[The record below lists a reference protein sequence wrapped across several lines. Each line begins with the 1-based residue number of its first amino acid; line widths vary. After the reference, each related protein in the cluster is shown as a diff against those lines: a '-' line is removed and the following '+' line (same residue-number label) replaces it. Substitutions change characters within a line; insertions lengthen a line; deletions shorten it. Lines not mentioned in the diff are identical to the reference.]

1 MVKREAGCGN
11 LLTFSGPYRQESFH
25 LYPAPF
31 VPLSFTASGSRYTS
45 FSPVIPLREAFG
57 RRTGAETGA
66 EWERMT
72 GGGKVQEGLVCHVL
86 VRSSGSCVTLS
97 SPYVHSLLTSLTP

>member
-1 MVKREAGCGN
+1 MSFT
-11 LLTFSGPYRQESFH
+11 LL
-25 LYPAPF
+25 PAPF

-86 VRSSGSCVTLS
+86 VRSSGSCLTLPFLALRS
-97 SPYVHSLLTSLTP
+97 LAPYVAHSVGVPRSEG